1 MKKRKLR
8 WQMAVPL
15 TVAFA
20 LLWLGTMALLTV
32 SVAATK
38 TRHPIRTSMISALCG
53 IAGLGA
59 VNLLSGS
66 TGVSI
71 ALNDATALV
80 SVILGVPGVITLL
93 LLRGIF
99 LV

>member
-1 MKKRKLR
+1 MTVN
-8 WQMAVPL
+8 AVVML
-15 TVAFA
+15 IGIA
-20 LLWLGTMALLTV
+20 ALLTV

-80 SVILGVPGVITLL
+80 SVTLGVPGVITLL

>member
-1 MKKRKLR
+1 MTPESIGILIGI
-8 WQMAVPL
+8 A
-15 TVAFA
+15 A
-20 LLWLGTMALLTV
+20 LLAV
-32 SVAATK
+32 SAAATRAK
-38 TRHPIRTSMISALCG
+38 HPVRTSMISALCG

-71 ALNDATALV
+71 ALNNATALI
-80 SVILGVPGVITLL
+80 SVTLGVPGVITLL

>member
-1 MKKRKLR
+1 ML
-8 WQMAVPL
+8 AVS
-15 TVAFA
+15 A
-20 LLWLGTMALLTV
+20 
-32 SVAATK
+32 AATRAK
-38 TRHPIRTSMISALCG
+38 HPVRTSMISALCG

-71 ALNDATALV
+71 ALNNATALI
-80 SVILGVPGVITLL
+80 SVTLGVPGVIGLL